1 MHFGGGSKM
10 GNSQPK
16 LKLTYFGLRGRGEA
30 SRWLLAYA
38 GAEYE
43 DHRIAFEQ
51 WPELKPKTP
60 CGGLPVLNV
69 NGTEVAQS
77 VAVARYVAREFK
89 LDGKNNVEKAQGD
102 MIVDCI
108 TDAFLEFLKE
118 KFGKENNF
126 KDEFY
131 PKWLVMMDKLLTK
144 NGGKHFVGK
153 EITWADIMFAALMND
168 ILVSAATA
176 KWGETVVFGEH
187 KCLQDLYHCVM
198 NTPSIKKWVEKRPQT
213 DA

>member
-1 MHFGGGSKM
+1 M

-77 VAVARYVAREFK
+77 VAVAGYLAREFK

-118 KFGKENNF
+118 K
-126 KDEFY
+126 
-131 PKWLVMMDKLLTK
+131 
-144 NGGKHFVGK
+144 VGK

-176 KWGETVVFGEH
+176 KGGETVVFGEH

>member
-1 MHFGGGSKM
+1 M
-10 GNSQPK
+10 
-16 LKLTYFGLRGRGEA
+16 A
-30 SRWLLAYA
+30 SITRFFILIFFS
-38 GAEYE
+38 E
-43 DHRIAFEQ
+43 
-51 WPELKPKTP
+51 TP

-77 VAVARYVAREFK
+77 VAVARYLAREFK

-153 EITWADIMFAALMND
+153 EVNI
-168 ILVSAATA
+168 
-176 KWGETVVFGEH
+176 
-187 KCLQDLYHCVM
+187 
-198 NTPSIKKWVEKRPQT
+198 
-213 DA
+213 